1 MRRATLL
8 DRLCEL
14 YPDRGR
20 EQWYAAIACGEVRVN
35 GERVRD
41 PQRPIMV
48 GAAVECIHEP
58 PLASRAGYKLQH
70 ALARFGVS
78 VAGRVLLDA
87 GSATGGFT
95 DCLLRHGA
103 RHVHCVDVAHGAL
116 TYRLREDPR
125 TSVHERTNVM
135 HLSAGSLQPPPDGA
149 VCDLS
154 FRSLRGAAARL
165 LGLTGENWLVA
176 LIKPQFELAAAPGT
190 RGSGI
195 RFDGR
200 VIGTD
205 AITAVVTAL
214 VRDLAVEG
222 VMVRGCTPAPVR
234 GRRGNREVLALL
246 TAGARPAAEAVWADA
261 VATLRQEL
269 RQSAG
274 TAAVTGGS
282 RARLLRC
289 RGGAEEPGAADRFAD
304 VGALGPEEL
313 DPSAVDQN
321 LHHLHTGKLGCRE
334 HDLL

>member
-1 MRRATLL
+1 MSAPSCDRRRAARAAGSRRATLL

-20 EQWYAAIACGEVRVN
+20 KQWYAAIACGEVLVN

-41 PQRPIMV
+41 PQRLIAV
-48 GAAVECIHEP
+48 RAAVERTHEA

-70 ALARFGVS
+70 ALIRFRVQ
-78 VAGRVLLDA
+78 VAEKVLLDA

-116 TYRLREDPR
+116 SFRLRKDPR

-135 HLSAGSLQPPPDGA
+135 HLSGDSLQPAPDGA

-165 LGLTGENWLVA
+165 LGLTGEGWLVA
-176 LIKPQFELAAAPGT
+176 LIKPQFELAAAPAARESGT
-190 RGSGI
+190 

-200 VIGTD
+200 VLGTD

-214 VRDLAVEG
+214 VRDLAAEG
-222 VMVRGCTPAPVR
+222 VMVQGCTPAPVR

-246 TAGARPAAEAVWADA
+246 TLGTQPAADAAWPEA
-261 VATLRQEL
+261 VATLRREL
-269 RQSAG
+269 RQPPEAAASGYGADAG
-274 TAAVTGGS
+274 SPTNV
-282 RARLLRC
+282 ARPI
-289 RGGAEEPGAADRFAD
+289 GFPM
-304 VGALGPEEL
+304 
-313 DPSAVDQN
+313 
-321 LHHLHTGKLGCRE
+321 
-334 HDLL
+334 

>member
-1 MRRATLL
+1 MSAPSCDRRRAPHAAGSRRGTLL
-8 DRLCEL
+8 DRLCER

-20 EQWYAAIACGEVRVN
+20 EQWYAAIACGAVLVD

-41 PQRPIMV
+41 PQRPIAV
-48 GAAVECIHEP
+48 GATVEHIDAP

-70 ALARFGVS
+70 ALNRFPVP
-78 VAGRVLLDA
+78 VAGRVVLDA

-116 TYRLREDPR
+116 TYRLRKDPR

-135 HLSAGSLQPPPDGA
+135 HLAGDSLQPPPDGA

-165 LGLTGENWLVA
+165 LGLTGDNWLVA
-176 LIKPQFELAAAPGT
+176 LIKPQFELAAAPT
-190 RGSGI
+190 ARAARS

-205 AITAVVTAL
+205 AIIAVVTAL
-214 VRDLAVEG
+214 VRDLAAEG
-222 VMVRGCTPAPVR
+222 VVVQGCTPAPVR

-246 TAGARPAAEAVWADA
+246 AAGTKPVAAAAWPDP
-261 VATLRQEL
+261 VATLRREL
-269 RQSAG
+269 QQSA
-274 TAAVTGGS
+274 AAVGRDYGAAGGS
-282 RARLLRC
+282 PKNMARPI
-289 RGGAEEPGAADRFAD
+289 GFPM
-304 VGALGPEEL
+304 
-313 DPSAVDQN
+313 
-321 LHHLHTGKLGCRE
+321 
-334 HDLL
+334 

>member
-1 MRRATLL
+1 MSAQSCDRRWRAAAAAGTRRATLL
-8 DRLCEL
+8 DRLCER

-20 EQWYAAIACGEVRVN
+20 ERWYAAITCGEVLVN

-41 PQRPIMV
+41 PQRLIPV
-48 GAAVECIHEP
+48 GAEVERMHEP

-70 ALARFGVS
+70 ALIRFPVS
-78 VAGRVLLDA
+78 VSGKVLLDA

-116 TYRLREDPR
+116 TYRLRRDPR

-135 HLSAGSLQPPPDGA
+135 HLAGDSLRPPPDGA

-165 LGLTGENWLVA
+165 LGLTGEHWLVA
-176 LIKPQFELAAAPGT
+176 LIKPQFELAAAPTARTHGT
-190 RGSGI
+190 

-200 VIGTD
+200 VIGPE

-214 VRDLAVEG
+214 VRDLAAEG
-222 VMVRGCTPAPVR
+222 VVVQGCTPAPVR

-246 TAGARPAAEAVWADA
+246 TASARPAAEAAWPDA
-261 VATLRQEL
+261 VAALRRDLQQPPEAIG
-269 RQSAG
+269 SHYG
-274 TAAVTGGS
+274 AA
-282 RARLLRC
+282 
-289 RGGAEEPGAADRFAD
+289 GGAPTNVARPIGF
-304 VGALGPEEL
+304 PM
-313 DPSAVDQN
+313 
-321 LHHLHTGKLGCRE
+321 
-334 HDLL
+334 

>member
-14 YPDRGR
+14 HSDRRR
-20 EQWYAAIACGEVRVN
+20 EQWYAAIACGEVLVN
-35 GERVRD
+35 GERIRD
-41 PQRPIMV
+41 PQRLIAV
-48 GAAVECIHEP
+48 GAAVEHIHEP

-70 ALARFGVS
+70 ALKRFRVS
-78 VAGRVLLDA
+78 VAGKVLLDA

-95 DCLLRHGA
+95 DCLLRRGA

-116 TYRLREDPR
+116 TYRLRKDSR

-135 HLSAGSLQPPPDGA
+135 HLSGDSLQPPPDGA

-176 LIKPQFELAAAPGT
+176 LIKPQFELAAAPAARQSGT
-190 RGSGI
+190 

-205 AITAVVTAL
+205 AVTAVVTAL
-214 VRDLAVEG
+214 ARDLAAED
-222 VMVRGCTPAPVR
+222 VMVQGCTLAPVR

-246 TAGARPAAEAVWADA
+246 TGGEQPAAEAAWADA
-261 VATLRQEL
+261 VAALRREL
-269 RQSAG
+269 QQSE
-274 TAAVTGGS
+274 
-282 RARLLRC
+282 
-289 RGGAEEPGAADRFAD
+289 AEGCDYGAAGGMPPNVARPIGF
-304 VGALGPEEL
+304 PM
-313 DPSAVDQN
+313 
-321 LHHLHTGKLGCRE
+321 
-334 HDLL
+334 